1 MELDMNTTH
10 KDLIVSD
17 LSIQYSKKGFPD
29 QWLLMMKKTAERTT
43 VTEFLSLTK

>member
-17 LSIQYSKKGFPD
+17 LYHSVQQEGLSWPMAINDEKNSWKDYSYRVP
-29 QWLLMMKKTAERTT
+29 TT
-43 VTEFLSLTK
+43 Y